1 MGERE
6 TPGMLAD
13 RLAAQLPITA
23 RRVLLA
29 GRPVPGLEALLRA
42 RNPKIVIERVDGAA
56 PSADMPSDAPRDNT
70 APYDT
75 GPYDAAALVADT
87 PEEAEAALKA
97 LAPRVSNEGVCALLV
112 PNRFFWPRLQAFLAG
127 KKEDAPGGFD
137 LEDLQEMAKRAGA
150 PLARIVAIQAG
161 PRLSE
166 ETAKAL
172 RPLCAALQVDGE
184 MALRRLAAS
193 HFTTQTRPRRK
204 PERTIRVTGAPLA
217 SKPDAMAIVR
227 MQAPLAALGTLP
239 DFEIGQVLPAPRIVL
254 RPGEE
259 KRGVFIWQRPIL
271 TRQGSLASYRSILQT
286 HKLLVVEFDDHP
298 MRWPAIA
305 ENDHLTFRAAH
316 AVRTSTEKMAEIIR
330 EWNPNVFV
338 SPNQIEA
345 LPPFRPVE
353 PRQGPVR
360 LLFAALNRKEDWAP
374 YIDAVNEVVFR
385 YGPEKLRVDVVF
397 DRAFFDAVKAEDK
410 HYQPVLPFREYKALL
425 SKADIAW
432 LPLED
437 NLFNRCKSDLKFIE
451 CGAYSVAVVAS
462 PVIYGDVVRHGETG
476 LLYKSAKQLREHL
489 RALIEDR
496 EQRGK
501 IARAAYEEVASR
513 RMRTYHAS
521 GEAAW
526 FTELLR
532 NHEALEAERVARLR
546 DEPAWGEPQAET
558 A

>member
-1 MGERE
+1 MGESE

-29 GRPVPGLEALLRA
+29 GRPVPGLEVLLRA
-42 RNPKIVIERVDGAA
+42 RNPKIEIDRADSATPA
-56 PSADMPSDAPRDNT
+56 ADMPGDASSCE
-70 APYDT
+70 T
-75 GPYDAAALVADT
+75 GPYDAAALAADT
-87 PEEAEAALKA
+87 PDEAEAALKA
-97 LAPRVSNEGVCALLV
+97 LAPRVRDEGVCALLV

-127 KKEDAPGGFD
+127 KNDGARAGFD
-137 LEDLQEMAKRAGA
+137 PEELQEMAKRAGA

-161 PRLSE
+161 PGLSE
-166 ETAKAL
+166 ETAKAV
-172 RPLCAALQVDGE
+172 RPLCAALKVDGE
-184 MALRRLAAS
+184 TALRRLAAS
-193 HFTTQTRPRRK
+193 HFTAQTRPRRV
-204 PERTIRVTGAPLA
+204 PDRIIRFTGKTLA

-239 DFEIGQVLPAPRIVL
+239 VFMIDDLGPTPK
-254 RPGEE
+254 RPSQGT
-259 KRGVFIWQRPIL
+259 RDVFVWQRPIL
-271 TRQGSLASYRSILQT
+271 TREESLPVYRQILET
-286 HKLLVVEFDDHP
+286 HKLFVVEFDDHP
-298 MRWPAIA
+298 MRWPVIA
-305 ENDHLTFRAAH
+305 ENGHLTFRSAH
-316 AVRTSTEKMAEIIR
+316 AVRTSTETLAKIIR

-353 PRQGPVR
+353 SRQGPVR

-374 YIDAVNEVVFR
+374 YIDAVNEVVSR
-385 YGPEKLRVDVVF
+385 YGPDRLRVDVVF
-397 DRAFFDAVKAEDK
+397 DRAFYEAVKAEDK
-410 HYQPVLPFREYKALL
+410 RYQPVLPFREYKSLL

-489 RALIEDR
+489 RALIDDR
-496 EQRGK
+496 ERRGK
-501 IARAAYEEVASR
+501 IARAAYDEVASR
-513 RMRTYHAS
+513 RLRTYHAS

-526 FTELLR
+526 YAGLLQ

-546 DEPAWGEPQAET
+546 GEPAWGEPQTET